1 MSPLL
6 EMAVTVEVY
15 EKNGL
20 KRGPGLT
27 DVWFT
32 AFPGWQP
39 GEKINVVSGGGPF
52 GSPIY
57 VLDIEAF
64 APANSLLPGV
74 THYFHLGVNA
84 SKHYSQNF
92 FVLDGERFE
101 VRLDRIP

>member
-1 MSPLL
+1 
-6 EMAVTVEVY
+6 MAVTVEVY

-52 GSPIY
+52 GSPVY
-57 VLDIEAF
+57 VLDIQSF
-64 APANSLLPGV
+64 APSSLQPGDV
-74 THYFHLGVNA
+74 HYFHLGVNA
-84 SKHYSQNF
+84 SKHYPQNF
-92 FVLDGERFE
+92 FVRDGDRFE